1 MPLAPISPTSAL
13 LPSSQKGNP
22 AVFPTADTATEQST
36 VSQWN
41 EALTAAQQRNTG
53 SKFSRPSVSDAE
65 SHATRAYT
73 ETTSNSGNELD
84 TGSAVSPSVA
94 STPSKASASVIA
106 PGFNTQNDRKH
117 HKIQA
122 TVAVAVVAPTAT
134 ADASRSVQPSRAGS
148 STSGAT
154 SISTEGSRT
163 GADAIHSK
171 IQTADLRLS
180 TSPVR
185 SRDASSTTSLPSR
198 QAETPTV
205 QSAAPAP
212 PSAGDRRAQ
221 PSDTTPSTKMAAPTA
236 ILPSPAPSGSPASG
250 ATAPV
255 IPSSFLQT
263 AAASPNT
270 DVLDIPPAGAEKTK
284 ATARSSKPDA
294 RPPASQ
300 DLSAESAS
308 ILSNVDHLSKAA
320 LQPGIVESSTVISA
334 KQPIAGHGNQQ
345 ASLTM
350 ADAHGAFA
358 QLISAS
364 NTLSREA
371 SSGNGEAAN
380 IAAQII
386 PKIIPAITSG
396 GSVKISLHPESL
408 GPLSVNLTRD
418 ASGNLHILFAP
429 ATAAGAAAVN
439 GSLHLLQSQLVQS
452 GVSVTSFQVV
462 QQDSANASGFSSGQS
477 PGNPNP
483 HLPRQA
489 PGSGL
494 FTQTADDPTPAV
506 NEGVMA
512 YA

>member
-1 MPLAPISPTSAL
+1 
-13 LPSSQKGNP
+13 
-22 AVFPTADTATEQST
+22 
-36 VSQWN
+36 
-41 EALTAAQQRNTG
+41 
-53 SKFSRPSVSDAE
+53 
-65 SHATRAYT
+65 
-73 ETTSNSGNELD
+73 
-84 TGSAVSPSVA
+84 
-94 STPSKASASVIA
+94 
-106 PGFNTQNDRKH
+106 
-117 HKIQA
+117 
-122 TVAVAVVAPTAT
+122 
-134 ADASRSVQPSRAGS
+134 
-148 STSGAT
+148 
-154 SISTEGSRT
+154 
-163 GADAIHSK
+163 
-171 IQTADLRLS
+171 
-180 TSPVR
+180 
-185 SRDASSTTSLPSR
+185 
-198 QAETPTV
+198 
-205 QSAAPAP
+205 
-212 PSAGDRRAQ
+212 
-221 PSDTTPSTKMAAPTA
+221 
-236 ILPSPAPSGSPASG
+236 
-250 ATAPV
+250 
-255 IPSSFLQT
+255 
-263 AAASPNT
+263 
-270 DVLDIPPAGAEKTK
+270 
-284 ATARSSKPDA
+284 
-294 RPPASQ
+294 
-300 DLSAESAS
+300 
-308 ILSNVDHLSKAA
+308 
-320 LQPGIVESSTVISA
+320 
-334 KQPIAGHGNQQ
+334 
-345 ASLTM
+345 M

-462 QQDSANASGFSSGQS
+462 QQESANASGFSSGQS